1 MTIPSTPRN
10 RLLADVLS
18 KTGIVERSGQG
29 VDKIFKNTLSEG
41 KEAPDYSHSDM
52 FKVELRLSATI
63 KDKAFALFLESV
75 QQSLT
80 EEQKLSVF
88 EIIALDKILSLIHI

>member
-1 MTIPSTPRN
+1 
-10 RLLADVLS
+10 
-18 KTGIVERSGQG
+18 
-29 VDKIFKNTLSEG
+29 
-41 KEAPDYSHSDM
+41 M

-88 EIIALDKILSLIHI
+88 EIIALDKIRQGNDYKELDRKIIEKLEKEGSLKKRQDERSLLYSFSKLL